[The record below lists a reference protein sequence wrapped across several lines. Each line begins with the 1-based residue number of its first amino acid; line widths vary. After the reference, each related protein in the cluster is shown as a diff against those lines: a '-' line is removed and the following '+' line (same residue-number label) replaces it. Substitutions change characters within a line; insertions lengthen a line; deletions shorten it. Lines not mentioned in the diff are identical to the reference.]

1 MADSREEVHDITGN
15 NPYLRILNDFS
26 DYIQILKHSPEVV
39 AFKEK
44 TGLRPAVRILE
55 ITIYDTDFQFVHFTW
70 GRGGEISSL
79 EHWGK
84 DVEEFGGTFVPAST
98 SGTGIIYIQL
108 CSLCL
113 KVYISEGWT
122 SSFVLTFYFF
132 IVNILLY
139 RLL

>member
-84 DVEEFGGTFVPAST
+84 DVEEFGGHLRTRTDEWYRDYLHTTLQP
-98 SGTGIIYIQL
+98 L
-108 CSLCL
+108 L
-113 KVYISEGWT
+113 EGLHQRGMDLI
-122 SSFVLTFYFF
+122 FRFDILFF
-132 IVNILLY
+132 HC
-139 RLL
+139 